1 MMNGQTAMLTVG
13 RNTAYISQIESTTLQ
28 GTNPVVTFTVGTS
41 SILSGITIG
50 IVPFINDAGEISL
63 TITPIVSELIA
74 LDTKNIGSTANQLQI
89 SLPTVDLRE
98 LSTTAKVK
106 DGQVVVIGGLT
117 RRSERVKENQTPF
130 LGKLPLVGGLFRS
143 SDRGEVNTELVI
155 ILQPI
160 LL

>member
-1 MMNGQTAMLTVG
+1 
-13 RNTAYISQIESTTLQ
+13 
-28 GTNPVVTFTVGTS
+28 
-41 SILSGITIG
+41 
-50 IVPFINDAGEISL
+50 
-63 TITPIVSELIA
+63 
-74 LDTKNIGSTANQLQI
+74 
-89 SLPTVDLRE
+89 LPTVDLRE

-117 RRSERVKENQTPF
+117 RRNEKVKESQTPF

-155 ILQPI
+155 LLQPV